1 MFLRLVDAGDI
12 TALLGGK
19 NAMDVLLQNLEIARH
34 GAQRSPKLVTET
46 SDALPLD
53 AMRGCR
59 ALARGLLS
67 FERDLERASALRR
80 TRVQRP
86 IQRVHALFGRTPH
99 ARIPEEPTDG
109 PLSGARGSR
118 LHGNQSPVGRLDRQ
132 CPFVQAAG

>member
-34 GAQRSPKLVTET
+34 GVQRCAKLGTET
-46 SDALPLD
+46 SEELRLD
-53 AMRGCR
+53 AIRGFR
-59 ALARGLLS
+59 GLARGLLS
-67 FERDLERASALRR
+67 FERDLELASALLH

-86 IQRVHALFGRTPH
+86 IQRVHALLGRTPH

-118 LHGNQSPVGRLDRQ
+118 LHGNQSPVGR
-132 CPFVQAAG
+132 